1 MDDNIEQQLV
11 ALLPRLRRFARGL
24 TATTDDAD
32 DLVQTACERAVE
44 RIDQWQQGTRLD
56 SWMYRIVQN
65 AFIDLRRSE
74 TSRHNRLDAMALEVQ
89 SSSDGEA
96 DAEAHVT
103 LDRVRGFVGEMP
115 DEQVSV
121 VMLVCVE
128 GFSYR
133 ETADIL
139 EIPTG
144 TVMSR
149 LARARRVI
157 GERFDRGTQQDA
169 EKREVI

>member
-1 MDDNIEQQLV
+1 
-11 ALLPRLRRFARGL
+11 
-24 TATTDDAD
+24 
-32 DLVQTACERAVE
+32 
-44 RIDQWQQGTRLD
+44 
-56 SWMYRIVQN
+56 MYRIVQN